1 MNSGHF
7 ARAFARQRRRVRVVT
22 VVRERT
28 GGLGQTWIE
37 LSGNSAMWSLAMG
50 CRRVSSK
57 YSKSH
62 GRVAHDVPNLLSE
75 ASGHGKRLITQ
86 IDLIHKEL
94 DHDHSEHA
102 SREVGG
108 RPQP

>member
-1 MNSGHF
+1 M
-7 ARAFARQRRRVRVVT
+7 AV
-22 VVRERT
+22 
-28 GGLGQTWIE
+28 L
-37 LSGNSAMWSLAMG
+37 
-50 CRRVSSK
+50 
-57 YSKSH
+57 
-62 GRVAHDVPNLLSE
+62 HDVPNLLSE